1 MGKKALP
8 TPTITYFAQL
18 GLPLLL
24 APGLGTLCAI
34 RDSEKKE
41 GWTWEG
47 EKVGGGTW
55 EGARGLFSR
64 LANTGGFPCLT
75 AQGSS
80 PRVPP
85 VSCGA
90 LTLSVPVCEMG
101 MVVGREGE

>member
-64 LANTGGFPCLT
+64 LANTGGVPCLT
-75 AQGSS
+75 ALGSS
-80 PRVPP
+80 PSVPP

-90 LTLSVPVCEMG
+90 LTISVPVCEMG